1 MWLIRSNSNWNQFI
15 FTFDEHS
22 FCSLFSALYILLCYF
37 IFIGLFPLIFPLV
50 IYFEFLSKY
59 DLIPWHVWSCVN
71 NKNYDKQIKV
81 CFVHSLTHRFNN
93 KLNRVKKIRFPN
105 SELRNSRS
113 SIKQGCHV
121 SWRKNM
127 CRHLDRLSCS
137 FAKLIIIFPC
147 KKSLF
152 TNFTMLNISNVIL

>member
-1 MWLIRSNSNWNQFI
+1 MFHLFILYDLKWKSIMWLIWSNSNWNQFI

-81 CFVHSLTHRFNN
+81 RFVHSLIHRFNN
-93 KLNRVKKIRFPN
+93 KLNRVKKSVFRTSNYEIRV
-105 SELRNSRS
+105 
-113 SIKQGCHV
+113 H
-121 SWRKNM
+121 
-127 CRHLDRLSCS
+127 RLSKVFMYHDEKIC
-137 FAKLIIIFPC
+137 A
-147 KKSLF
+147 
-152 TNFTMLNISNVIL
+152 VILTVCFAALKS